1 MNYGRAVKIVRTA
14 RRLSQG
20 QLAERLSVGAS
31 QLSLIEAGKRQPS
44 LKVLDEISTA
54 LQVPPHLL
62 ALLASEPAD
71 INERQNPEQ
80 VAELARGLLHLL
92 ISTDEQRT
100 LPMEAPVE
108 KRRRRKRSA

>member
-1 MNYGRAVKIVRTA
+1 MKYGRAVKIVRTA

-44 LKVLDEISTA
+44 MKVLEELSTA
-54 LQVPPHLL
+54 LRVPPHLL
-62 ALLASEPAD
+62 ALLASEPKD
-71 INERQNPEQ
+71 INQKQNPQQ
-80 VAELARGLLHLL
+80 VGELARGLLELL
-92 ISTDEQRT
+92 ISTDEQRP
-100 LPMEAPVE
+100 LPIEAPVE